1 MTKMKAA
8 VFYAPNELKIEDR
21 PVPSAEAGE
30 ILVRNHVTLTCGTDL
45 KIYKR
50 GHPLVRPPLI
60 IGHEFAGTVEKVGD
74 GVEGFRIGDRVVA
87 ANSAPCNSCENCRRG
102 RFSLCQQ
109 VDACLIGFSY
119 PGAYAEYLKIP
130 SHIVKQNTHLIPRN
144 VSFEEAAFLE
154 PLSCVVHGQN
164 RIEIEPGD
172 DVLVMGAGSIG
183 VLHAQLARK
192 HAAGRVIV
200 VDPHQIKLDGAKKL
214 GADVQLLG
222 RGEEIEKQ
230 VREITG
236 GRGPEVV
243 IESAGTPEAWESATR
258 MVSEGGTVLFFG
270 GCPSGTAVSLD
281 TGKIHY
287 GELKLVGAFHHTPK
301 DVEVALRL
309 IASGAVQV
317 RPMITKQMP
326 LSQVE
331 EALLTMGRGEAIKIA
346 TIP

>member
-1 MTKMKAA
+1 MKAA
-8 VFYAPNELKIEDR
+8 VFYAPSKLKIEDR

-50 GHPLVRPPLI
+50 GHPLARPPLI
-60 IGHEFAGTVEKVGD
+60 IGHEFAGVIEKLGKDVERFK
-74 GVEGFRIGDRVVA
+74 IGDRIVA

-102 RFSLCQQ
+102 RYSLC
-109 VDACLIGFSY
+109 ARLEECIIGFSY

-130 SHIVKQNTHLIPRN
+130 SHIVKKNTHLIPSN
-144 VSFEEAAFLE
+144 LSFEEAAFLE

-164 RIEIEPGD
+164 RVEIDPGD
-172 DVLVMGAGSIG
+172 EVLVMGAGPIG
-183 VLHAQLARK
+183 LLHAQLARK

-200 VDPHQIKLDGAKKL
+200 SDPHQAKLDGARKL

-222 RGEEIEKQ
+222 RGEEVEKQ

-243 IESAGTPEAWESATR
+243 IESVGTPEAWESATR

-317 RPMITKQMP
+317 RPMITKRMP
-326 LSQVE
+326 LLQVE
-331 EALLTMGRGEAIKIA
+331 EALQSMGRGESIKVA
-346 TIP
+346 TIPDV